1 MSMRPITR
9 SAVSV
14 SIIRSPVRE
23 VTSVSLEEVARLA
36 GIAPEALEG
45 LVSLGIVE
53 SSAPPTGQFTIEE
66 ALKLK
71 RILRLHRELDVDLVG
86 SAIIA
91 DLLERLEALERT
103 LSRLRSA
110 RNPGKES

>member
-66 ALKLK
+66 LK